1 MACWAEEQVC
11 RLKWEYKWENLSR
24 LDWMRRSGWGQE
36 AEADKVWLLSGE
48 ISKEAEEVGEVAKRI
63 LSKGTC

>member
-1 MACWAEEQVC
+1 
-11 RLKWEYKWENLSR
+11 
-24 LDWMRRSGWGQE
+24 MRRSGWGQE